1 MATLSINEKNE
12 IRDMLKTYC
21 NRYPSQNKASASL
34 HGVSAGTISSIL
46 NGKYDNISDEMFRN
60 IYSQVSTPHQAAGLQ
75 IVETTALHE
84 IISAM
89 QDAQEWQ
96 DVTWVVGES
105 GCGKTTAAS
114 VYQSNH
120 AEVYTLLC
128 SEDMKKGDFVR
139 ELAAVIGVN
148 ASGQNIRE
156 TLKAIIAR
164 IIQMD
169 SPLLIF
175 DEGDK
180 LNDLVFH
187 YFITIY
193 NQLKDKA
200 GIIFLST
207 SYIEKR
213 MKSGLKNNK
222 KGYQE
227 INSRIG
233 RKFYEVSANTTK
245 DVYAVCVANGIKDD
259 KALENIIKDAAS
271 YDNDM
276 RRVTKKIK
284 IERKRRAA

>member
-12 IRDMLKTYC
+12 VRDMLKTYC
-21 NRYPSQNKASASL
+21 NRYPSQNKAAASL

-46 NGKYDNISDEMFRN
+46 NGKYENISDEMFRN
-60 IYSQVSTPHQAAGLQ
+60 IYSQVSTPHQAVGLQ

-84 IISAM
+84 IIAAM

-120 AEVYTLLC
+120 KEVYTLLC

-148 ASGQNIRE
+148 ANGHNIRE
-156 TLKAIIAR
+156 ILSAIIAR

-213 MKSGLKNNK
+213 MESGLKHNK

-233 RKFYEVSANTTK
+233 RKFYKISKNTAN
-245 DVYAVCVANGIKDD
+245 DVYAVCVANGIKED
-259 KALENIIKDAAS
+259 KALENIIQDAAS
-271 YDNDM
+271 YENDM

-284 IERKRRAA
+284 IEKKRRAA

>member
-21 NRYPSQNKASASL
+21 DRYPSRNKATASL
-34 HGVSAGTISSIL
+34 HGVSAGTVSSIL
-46 NGKYDNISDEMFRN
+46 NNKYDNISDDMFRN
-60 IYSQVSTPHQAAGLQ
+60 VYSQVSTPHQATGLQ

-89 QDAQEWQ
+89 KDAQEWQ

-120 AEVYTLLC
+120 TEVYTLLC

-148 ASGQNIRE
+148 TNGHNIRE

-164 IIQMD
+164 IIQMNN
-169 SPLLIF
+169 PLLIF

-180 LNDLVFH
+180 LNDKVFY

-213 MKSGLKNNK
+213 MESGLRHDKQ
-222 KGYQE
+222 GYQE

-233 RKFYEVSANTTK
+233 RKFYEVSQNTAN

-259 KALENIIKDAAS
+259 KALENIIQDAAKFE
-271 YDNDM
+271 NDM
-276 RRVTKKIK
+276 RRVTKKIR
-284 IERKRRAA
+284 IEKKRRAA

>member
-21 NRYPSQNKASASL
+21 DRYPSRNKATASL
-34 HGVSAGTISSIL
+34 HGVSAGTVSSIL
-46 NGKYDNISDEMFRN
+46 NDKYDNISDDMFRN
-60 IYSQVSTPHQAAGLQ
+60 VYSQVSTPHQAAGLQ

-89 QDAQEWQ
+89 QDAQDWQ

-114 VYQSNH
+114 VYQSSH
-120 AEVYTLLC
+120 KEVYTLLC

-148 ASGQNIRE
+148 ANGHNIRE
-156 TLKAIIAR
+156 ILSAIIAR
-164 IIQMD
+164 VNQMD

-213 MKSGLKNNK
+213 MESGLKHNK

-233 RKFYEVSANTTK
+233 RKFYEVSPNTAN
-245 DVYAVCVANGIKDD
+245 DVYAVCVANGIKED
-259 KALENIIKDAAS
+259 KALENIIQDAAS
-271 YDNDM
+271 YENDM

-284 IERKRRAA
+284 IEKKRRAA

>member
-1 MATLSINEKNE
+1 METLSINEKNG

-21 NRYPSQNKASASL
+21 DRYPSRNKATASL
-34 HGVSAGTISSIL
+34 RGVSTGTVSSIL
-46 NGKYDNISDEMFRN
+46 NKKYDNISDDMFRN
-60 IYSQVSTPHQAAGLQ
+60 VYSQVSTPLQATGWQ
-75 IVETTALHE
+75 TVETTALHE
-84 IISAM
+84 IMSAM

-96 DVTWVVGES
+96 DVTWIVGES
-105 GCGKTTAAS
+105 GCGKTEAANA
-114 VYQSNH
+114 YKNTH
-120 AEVYTLLC
+120 KEVFTLLC

-139 ELAAVIGVN
+139 ELAAVIGIK
-148 ASGQNIRE
+148 AGGHNIRE
-156 TLKAIIAR
+156 TLKAIIDR

-180 LNDLVFH
+180 LTDLVFH

-233 RKFYEVSANTTK
+233 RKFYEISANTAN
-245 DVYAVCVANGIKDD
+245 DVYAVCVANGINEE
-259 KALENIIKDAAS
+259 KALENIIRDAADF
-271 YDNDM
+271 DNDM
-276 RRVTKKIK
+276 RRVAKKIR
-284 IERKRRAA
+284 IEKKRRVA

>member
-1 MATLSINEKNE
+1 MATLSIDGKNE
-12 IRDMLKTYC
+12 VRDMLKNYC
-21 NRYPSQNKASASL
+21 NRYPSQNKAAASL

-46 NGKYDNISDEMFRN
+46 NDKYDNISDDMFRN
-60 IYSQVSTPHQAAGLQ
+60 IRSQVGTPHQAAGLQ

-84 IISAM
+84 IIAVM
-89 QDAQEWQ
+89 KDAQEWQ
-96 DVTWVVGES
+96 DVTWIVGES

-120 AEVYTLLC
+120 KEVLPLLC

-139 ELAAVIGVN
+139 ELAAVIGV
-148 ASGQNIRE
+148 SPDGHNIRE

-180 LNDLVFH
+180 LTDLVFH

-193 NQLKDKA
+193 NQLKDKV
-200 GIIFLST
+200 GIVFLST
-207 SYIEKR
+207 SYIKKR
-213 MKSGLKNNK
+213 MESGLNHNK
-222 KGYQE
+222 RGYQE

-233 RKFYEVSANTTK
+233 RKFYELSPNTSS
-245 DVYAVCVANGIKDD
+245 DVYAVCVGNGIKSQE
-259 KALENIIKDAAS
+259 ALDAIVKDAAM
-271 YDNDM
+271 YCNDL
-276 RRVTKKIK
+276 RRVAKKIK
-284 IERKRRAA
+284 VEKKRQAA

>member
-12 IRDMLKTYC
+12 VWDMLKTYC
-21 NRYPSQNKASASL
+21 NRYPSQNKAAASL

-46 NGKYDNISDEMFRN
+46 NGKYENISDEMFRN

-84 IISAM
+84 IIAAM

-120 AEVYTLLC
+120 KEVYTLLC

-148 ASGQNIRE
+148 ANGHNIRE
-156 TLKAIIAR
+156 ILSAIIAR

-213 MKSGLKNNK
+213 MESGLKHNK

-233 RKFYEVSANTTK
+233 RKFYKISKNTAN
-245 DVYAVCVANGIKDD
+245 DVYAVCVANGIKED
-259 KALENIIKDAAS
+259 KALENIIQDAAS
-271 YDNDM
+271 YENDM

-284 IERKRRAA
+284 IEKKRRAA

>member
-12 IRDMLKTYC
+12 VRNMLKTYC
-21 NRYPSQNKASASL
+21 NRYPSQNKAAASL

-46 NGKYDNISDEMFRN
+46 NGKYENISDEMFRN

-84 IISAM
+84 IIAAM

-114 VYQSNH
+114 VYQSSH
-120 AEVYTLLC
+120 KEVYTLLC

-148 ASGQNIRE
+148 ANGHNIRE
-156 TLKAIIAR
+156 ILSAIIAR

-213 MKSGLKNNK
+213 MENGLKHNK

-233 RKFYEVSANTTK
+233 RKFYKISKNTAN
-245 DVYAVCVANGIKDD
+245 DVYAVCVANGIKED
-259 KALENIIKDAAS
+259 KALENIIQDAAS
-271 YDNDM
+271 YENDM

-284 IERKRRAA
+284 IEKKRRAA

>member
-12 IRDMLKTYC
+12 IRDILKTYC
-21 NRYPSQNKASASL
+21 NRYPSQNKAAASL

-46 NGKYDNISDEMFRN
+46 NEKYDNISDDMFRN
-60 IYSQVSTPHQAAGLQ
+60 IYFQVSTPHQAAGLQ

-89 QDAQEWQ
+89 QDAQNWQ

-114 VYQSNH
+114 VYQGSH
-120 AEVYTLLC
+120 AEVFTLPC

-148 ASGQNIRE
+148 ASGHNIRE

-164 IIQMD
+164 VNQMD

-207 SYIEKR
+207 SHIEKR
-213 MKSGLKNNK
+213 MAIGLRHNK

-233 RKFYEVSANTTK
+233 RKFYEVSQNTAN
-245 DVYAVCVANGIKDD
+245 DVYAVCLANGINDHE
-259 KALENIIKDAAS
+259 ALENIIQDAAKFE
-271 YDNDM
+271 NDL
-276 RRVTKKIK
+276 RRVIRKIK
-284 IERKRRAA
+284 VEKKRLVA

>member
-12 IRDMLKTYC
+12 VRDMLKTHC
-21 NRYPSQNKASASL
+21 NRYPSQNKAAASL
-34 HGVSAGTISSIL
+34 HGISAGTISSIL
-46 NGKYDNISDEMFRN
+46 NGKYENISDEMFRN

-84 IISAM
+84 IIAAM

-114 VYQSNH
+114 VYQSSH
-120 AEVYTLLC
+120 KEVYTLLC

-139 ELAAVIGVN
+139 ELAAVIGVKAN
-148 ASGQNIRE
+148 GHNIRE
-156 TLKAIIAR
+156 ILSAIIAR

-213 MKSGLKNNK
+213 MESGLKHNK

-233 RKFYEVSANTTK
+233 RKFYKISKNTAN
-245 DVYAVCVANGIKDD
+245 DVYAVCVANGIKED
-259 KALENIIKDAAS
+259 KALENIIQDAAS
-271 YDNDM
+271 YENDM

-284 IERKRRAA
+284 IEKKRRAA

>member
-233 RKFYEVSANTTK
+233 RKFYGVSANTAK

>member
-1 MATLSINEKNE
+1 MATLSIDEKNE
-12 IRDMLKTYC
+12 VRDMLKNYC
-21 NRYPSQNKASASL
+21 NRYPSQNKAAASL

-46 NGKYDNISDEMFRN
+46 NDKYDNISDDMFRN
-60 IYSQVSTPHQAAGLQ
+60 IRSQVGTPHQTAGLQ

-84 IISAM
+84 IIAVM
-89 QDAQEWQ
+89 KDAQEWQ
-96 DVTWVVGES
+96 DVTWIVGES

-120 AEVYTLLC
+120 KEVFTLLC

-139 ELAAVIGVN
+139 ELAAVIGV
-148 ASGQNIRE
+148 SPDGHNIRE

-180 LNDLVFH
+180 LTDLVFH

-193 NQLKDKA
+193 NQLKDKV
-200 GIIFLST
+200 GIVFLST
-207 SYIEKR
+207 SYIKKR
-213 MKSGLKNNK
+213 MESGLNHNK
-222 KGYQE
+222 RGYQE

-233 RKFYEVSANTTK
+233 RKFYELSPNTSS
-245 DVYAVCVANGIKDD
+245 DVYAVCVGNGIKSQE
-259 KALENIIKDAAS
+259 ALDTIVKDAAM
-271 YDNDM
+271 YCNDL
-276 RRVTKKIK
+276 RRVAKKIK
-284 IERKRRAA
+284 VEKKRQAA

>member
-12 IRDMLKTYC
+12 VRDMLKTYC
-21 NRYPSQNKASASL
+21 NRYPSQNKAAASL

-46 NGKYDNISDEMFRN
+46 NGKYENISDEMFRN

-84 IISAM
+84 IIAAM

-114 VYQSNH
+114 VYQSSH
-120 AEVYTLLC
+120 KEVYTLLC

-148 ASGQNIRE
+148 ANGHNIRE
-156 TLKAIIAR
+156 ILSAIIAR

-213 MKSGLKNNK
+213 MESGLKHNK

-233 RKFYEVSANTTK
+233 RKFYKISKNTAN
-245 DVYAVCVANGIKDD
+245 DVYAVCVANGIKED
-259 KALENIIKDAAS
+259 KALENIIQDAAG
-271 YDNDM
+271 YENDM

-284 IERKRRAA
+284 IEKKRRAA

>member
-1 MATLSINEKNE
+1 MVTLSINEKNE
-12 IRDMLKTYC
+12 VRDMLKTYC
-21 NRYPSQNKASASL
+21 NRYPSQNKAAASL

-46 NGKYDNISDEMFRN
+46 NGKYENISDEMFRN

-84 IISAM
+84 ITAAM

-120 AEVYTLLC
+120 KEVYTLLC

-148 ASGQNIRE
+148 ANGHNIRE
-156 TLKAIIAR
+156 ILSAIIAR

-213 MKSGLKNNK
+213 MESGLKHNK

-233 RKFYEVSANTTK
+233 RKFYKISKNTAN
-245 DVYAVCVANGIKDD
+245 DVYAVCVANGIQED
-259 KALENIIKDAAS
+259 KALENIIQDAAS
-271 YDNDM
+271 YENDM
-276 RRVTKKIK
+276 RRVIKKIK
-284 IERKRRAA
+284 IEKKRRAA

>member
-21 NRYPSQNKASASL
+21 NRYPSQNKAAASL

-46 NGKYDNISDEMFRN
+46 NSKYDNISDEMFRN
-60 IYSQVSTPHQAAGLQ
+60 IHSQVSDPHKATGYQ

-84 IISAM
+84 IVLAM

-114 VYQSNH
+114 VYQSEH
-120 AEVYTLLC
+120 KEVFTLLC

-139 ELAAVIGVN
+139 ELAAVIGIN
-148 ASGQNIRE
+148 TNGHNIRE

-180 LNDLVFH
+180 LTDLVFH

-213 MKSGLKNNK
+213 MALGLKNNK

-233 RKFYEVSANTTK
+233 RKFYKLSPNTAN
-245 DVYAVCVANGIKDD
+245 DVYAVCVANGIKEE
-259 KALENIIKDAAS
+259 KALENIIKDAAAF
-271 YDNDM
+271 DNDM
-276 RRVTKKIK
+276 RRVDKKIR
-284 IERKRRAA
+284 IEKKRRAA

>member
-1 MATLSINEKNE
+1 MATLSIDEKNE
-12 IRDMLKTYC
+12 VRDMLKNYC
-21 NRYPSQNKASASL
+21 NRYPSQNKAAASL

-46 NGKYDNISDEMFRN
+46 NDKYDNISDDMFRN
-60 IYSQVSTPHQAAGLQ
+60 IRSQVGTPHQAAGLQ

-84 IISAM
+84 IIAVM
-89 QDAQEWQ
+89 KDAQEWQ
-96 DVTWVVGES
+96 DVTWIVGES

-120 AEVYTLLC
+120 KEVFTLLC

-139 ELAAVIGVN
+139 ELAAVIGV
-148 ASGQNIRE
+148 SPDGHNIRE

-180 LNDLVFH
+180 LTDLVFH

-193 NQLKDKA
+193 NQLKDKV
-200 GIIFLST
+200 GIVFLST
-207 SYIEKR
+207 SYIKKR
-213 MKSGLKNNK
+213 MESGLNHNK
-222 KGYQE
+222 RGYQE

-233 RKFYEVSANTTK
+233 RKFYELSPNTSS
-245 DVYAVCVANGIKDD
+245 DVYAVCVGNGIKNQE
-259 KALENIIKDAAS
+259 ALDTIVKDAAM
-271 YDNDM
+271 YCNDL
-276 RRVTKKIK
+276 RRVAKKIK
-284 IERKRRAA
+284 VEKKRQAA

>member
-21 NRYPSQNKASASL
+21 NRYPSQNKAAASL

-46 NGKYDNISDEMFRN
+46 NEKYDNISDDMFRN
-60 IYSQVSTPHQAAGLQ
+60 IRSQVGTPHQASGLQ

-84 IISAM
+84 IVTVM
-89 QDAQEWQ
+89 KDAQEWQ
-96 DVTWVVGES
+96 DVTWIVGES

-120 AEVYTLLC
+120 KEVFTLLC

-139 ELAAVIGVN
+139 ELAAVIGV
-148 ASGQNIRE
+148 SPDGHNIRE

-180 LNDLVFH
+180 LTDLVFH

-193 NQLKDKA
+193 NQLKDKV
-200 GIIFLST
+200 GIVFLST
-207 SYIEKR
+207 SYIKKR
-213 MKSGLKNNK
+213 MESGLNHNK
-222 KGYQE
+222 RGYQE

-233 RKFYEVSANTTK
+233 RKFYELTPNSSS
-245 DVYAVCVANGIKDD
+245 DVYAVCVGNGIKSQE
-259 KALENIIKDAAS
+259 ALDTIVKDAS
-271 YDNDM
+271 LYCNDL
-276 RRVTKKIK
+276 RRVAKKIK
-284 IERKRRAA
+284 VEKKRQAA

>member
-1 MATLSINEKNE
+1 MAILSIDEKNE
-12 IRDMLKTYC
+12 VRDMLRNYC
-21 NRYPSQNKASASL
+21 NRYPSQNKAAASL

-46 NGKYDNISDEMFRN
+46 NDKYDNISDDMFRN
-60 IYSQVSTPHQAAGLQ
+60 IRSQVGTPHQAAGLQ

-84 IISAM
+84 IIAVM
-89 QDAQEWQ
+89 KDAQEWQ
-96 DVTWVVGES
+96 DVTWIVGES

-120 AEVYTLLC
+120 KEVFTLLC

-139 ELAAVIGVN
+139 ELAAVIGV
-148 ASGQNIRE
+148 SPDGHNIRE

-180 LNDLVFH
+180 LTDLVFH

-193 NQLKDKA
+193 NQLKDKV
-200 GIIFLST
+200 GIVFLST
-207 SYIEKR
+207 SYIKKR
-213 MKSGLKNNK
+213 MESGLNHNK
-222 KGYQE
+222 RGYQE

-233 RKFYEVSANTTK
+233 RKFYELSPNTSS
-245 DVYAVCVANGIKDD
+245 DVYAVCVGNGIKSQE
-259 KALENIIKDAAS
+259 ALDTIVKDAAM
-271 YDNDM
+271 YCNDL
-276 RRVTKKIK
+276 RRVAKKIK
-284 IERKRRAA
+284 VEKKRQAA

>member
-12 IRDMLKTYC
+12 VRDMLKTYC
-21 NRYPSQNKASASL
+21 NRYPSQNKAAASL

-46 NGKYDNISDEMFRN
+46 NGKYENISDEMFRN

-84 IISAM
+84 IIAAM

-114 VYQSNH
+114 VYQSSH
-120 AEVYTLLC
+120 KEVYTLLC

-148 ASGQNIRE
+148 ANGHNIRE
-156 TLKAIIAR
+156 ILSAIIAR

-213 MKSGLKNNK
+213 MESGLKHNK

-233 RKFYEVSANTTK
+233 RKFYKISKNTAN
-245 DVYAVCVANGIKDD
+245 DVYAVCVANGIKED
-259 KALENIIKDAAS
+259 KALENIIQDAAGFE
-271 YDNDM
+271 NDM

-284 IERKRRAA
+284 IEKKRRAA

>member
-1 MATLSINEKNE
+1 MATLSVNEKNE
-12 IRDMLKTYC
+12 VRDMLKNYC
-21 NRYPSQNKASASL
+21 NRYPSQNKAAASL

-46 NGKYDNISDEMFRN
+46 NEKYDNISDDMFRN
-60 IYSQVSTPHQAAGLQ
+60 IRSQVGTPYQAAGLQ

-84 IISAM
+84 IITVM

-96 DVTWVVGES
+96 DVTWIVGES

-114 VYQSNH
+114 VYQNNH
-120 AEVYTLLC
+120 KEVYTLLC

-139 ELAAVIGVN
+139 ELAAVIGV
-148 ASGQNIRE
+148 SPDGHNIRE
-156 TLKAIIAR
+156 TLKAIISR

-193 NQLKDKA
+193 NQLKDKV
-200 GIIFLST
+200 GIVFLST
-207 SYIEKR
+207 SYIKKR
-213 MKSGLKNNK
+213 MESGLNHNK
-222 KGYQE
+222 RGYQE

-233 RKFYEVSANTTK
+233 RKFYELSPNTSS
-245 DVYAVCVANGIKDD
+245 DVYAVCIGNGIKKPETLD
-259 KALENIIKDAAS
+259 NIVKDAAL
-271 YDNDM
+271 YCNDM
-276 RRVTKKIK
+276 RRVAKKIK
-284 IERKRRAA
+284 VEKKRQAA

>member
-1 MATLSINEKNE
+1 MATLLINEKNE

-233 RKFYEVSANTTK
+233 RKFYEVSANTAK

>member
-233 RKFYEVSANTTK
+233 RKFYEVSANTAK

-284 IERKRRAA
+284 IERKRRSA

>member
-233 RKFYEVSANTTK
+233 RKFYEVSANTAK

>member
-1 MATLSINEKNE
+1 MATLSIDGKNE
-12 IRDMLKTYC
+12 VRDMLKNYC
-21 NRYPSQNKASASL
+21 NRYPSQNKAAASL

-46 NGKYDNISDEMFRN
+46 NDKYDNISDDMFRN
-60 IYSQVSTPHQAAGLQ
+60 IRSQVGTPHQAAGLQ

-84 IISAM
+84 IIAVM
-89 QDAQEWQ
+89 KDAQEWQ
-96 DVTWVVGES
+96 DVTWIVGES

-120 AEVYTLLC
+120 KEVFTLLC

-139 ELAAVIGVN
+139 ELAAVIGV
-148 ASGQNIRE
+148 SPDGHNIRE

-180 LNDLVFH
+180 LTDLVFH

-193 NQLKDKA
+193 NQLKDKV
-200 GIIFLST
+200 GIVFLST
-207 SYIEKR
+207 SYIKKR
-213 MKSGLKNNK
+213 MESGLNHNK
-222 KGYQE
+222 RGYQE

-233 RKFYEVSANTTK
+233 RKFYELSPNTSS
-245 DVYAVCVANGIKDD
+245 DVYAVCVGNGIKSQE
-259 KALENIIKDAAS
+259 ALDAIVKDAAM
-271 YDNDM
+271 YCNDL
-276 RRVTKKIK
+276 RRVAKKIK
-284 IERKRRAA
+284 VEKKRQAA

>member
-1 MATLSINEKNE
+1 MATLSIDGKNE
-12 IRDMLKTYC
+12 VRDMLKNYC
-21 NRYPSQNKASASL
+21 NRYPSQNKAAASL

-46 NGKYDNISDEMFRN
+46 NDKYDNISDDMFRN
-60 IYSQVSTPHQAAGLQ
+60 IRSQVGTPHQTAGLQ

-84 IISAM
+84 IIAVM
-89 QDAQEWQ
+89 KDAQEWQ
-96 DVTWVVGES
+96 DVTWIVGES

-120 AEVYTLLC
+120 KEVFTLLC

-139 ELAAVIGVN
+139 ELAAVIGV
-148 ASGQNIRE
+148 SPDGHNIRE

-180 LNDLVFH
+180 LTDLVFH

-193 NQLKDKA
+193 NQLKDKV
-200 GIIFLST
+200 GIVFLST
-207 SYIEKR
+207 SYIKKR
-213 MKSGLKNNK
+213 MESGLNHNK
-222 KGYQE
+222 RGYQE

-233 RKFYEVSANTTK
+233 RKFYELSPNTSS
-245 DVYAVCVANGIKDD
+245 DVYAVCVGNGIKSQE
-259 KALENIIKDAAS
+259 ALDAIVKDAAM
-271 YDNDM
+271 YCNDL
-276 RRVTKKIK
+276 RRVAKKIK
-284 IERKRRAA
+284 VEKKRQAA

>member
-12 IRDMLKTYC
+12 VRDMLKTYC
-21 NRYPSQNKASASL
+21 NRYPSQNKAAASL

-46 NGKYDNISDEMFRN
+46 NGKYENISDEMFRN

-84 IISAM
+84 IIAAM

-120 AEVYTLLC
+120 KEVYTLLC

-139 ELAAVIGVN
+139 ELAAIIGVN
-148 ASGQNIRE
+148 ANGHNIRE
-156 TLKAIIAR
+156 ILSAIIAR

-213 MKSGLKNNK
+213 MEIGLKHNK

-233 RKFYEVSANTTK
+233 RKFYKISKNTAN
-245 DVYAVCVANGIKDD
+245 DVYAVCVANGIKED
-259 KALENIIKDAAS
+259 KALENIIQDAAS
-271 YDNDM
+271 YENDM

-284 IERKRRAA
+284 IEKKRRAA

>member
-1 MATLSINEKNE
+1 MATLSIDEKNE
-12 IRDMLKTYC
+12 VRDMLKNYC
-21 NRYPSQNKASASL
+21 NRYPSQNKAAASL

-46 NGKYDNISDEMFRN
+46 NDKYDNISDDMFRN
-60 IYSQVSTPHQAAGLQ
+60 IRSQVGTPHQAAGLQ

-84 IISAM
+84 IIAVM
-89 QDAQEWQ
+89 KDAQEWQ
-96 DVTWVVGES
+96 DVTWIVGES

-120 AEVYTLLC
+120 KEVFTLLC

-139 ELAAVIGVN
+139 ELAAVIGV
-148 ASGQNIRE
+148 SPDGHNIRE

-180 LNDLVFH
+180 LTDLVFH

-193 NQLKDKA
+193 NQLKDKV
-200 GIIFLST
+200 GIVFLST
-207 SYIEKR
+207 SYIKKR
-213 MKSGLKNNK
+213 MESGLNHNK
-222 KGYQE
+222 RGYQE

-233 RKFYEVSANTTK
+233 RKFYELSPNTSS
-245 DVYAVCVANGIKDD
+245 DVYAVCVGNGIKSQE
-259 KALENIIKDAAS
+259 ALDTIVKDAAM
-271 YDNDM
+271 YCNDL
-276 RRVTKKIK
+276 RRVAKKIK
-284 IERKRRAA
+284 VEKKRQAA

>member
-12 IRDMLKTYC
+12 VRDMLKTYC
-21 NRYPSQNKASASL
+21 NRYPSQNKAAASL

-46 NGKYDNISDEMFRN
+46 NEKYDNISDDMFRN

-84 IISAM
+84 IIAAM

-114 VYQSNH
+114 VYQSSH
-120 AEVYTLLC
+120 KEVYTLLC

-139 ELAAVIGVN
+139 ELAAVIGVSVN
-148 ASGQNIRE
+148 GHNIRE
-156 TLKAIIAR
+156 ILSAIISR

-213 MKSGLKNNK
+213 MEIGLKHNK

-233 RKFYEVSANTTK
+233 RKFYKISKNTAN
-245 DVYAVCVANGIKDD
+245 DVYAVCVANGIKED
-259 KALENIIKDAAS
+259 KALENIIQDAAS
-271 YDNDM
+271 FENDM
-276 RRVTKKIK
+276 RRVAKKIK
-284 IERKRRAA
+284 IEKKRRAA

>member
-1 MATLSINEKNE
+1 MATLSIDEKNE
-12 IRDMLKTYC
+12 VRDMLKNYC
-21 NRYPSQNKASASL
+21 NRYPSQNKAAASL

-46 NGKYDNISDEMFRN
+46 NDKYDNISDDMFRN
-60 IYSQVSTPHQAAGLQ
+60 IRSQVGTPHQAAGLQ

-84 IISAM
+84 IIAVM
-89 QDAQEWQ
+89 KDAQEWQ
-96 DVTWVVGES
+96 DVTWIVGES

-120 AEVYTLLC
+120 KEVFTLLC

-139 ELAAVIGVN
+139 ELAAVIGV
-148 ASGQNIRE
+148 SPDGHNIRE

-180 LNDLVFH
+180 LTDLVFH

-193 NQLKDKA
+193 NQLKDKV
-200 GIIFLST
+200 GIVFLST
-207 SYIEKR
+207 SYIKKR
-213 MKSGLKNNK
+213 MESGLNHNK
-222 KGYQE
+222 RGYQE

-233 RKFYEVSANTTK
+233 RKFYELSPNTSS
-245 DVYAVCVANGIKDD
+245 DVYAVCVGNGIKSQE
-259 KALENIIKDAAS
+259 ALDTIVKDAAL
-271 YDNDM
+271 YCNDL
-276 RRVTKKIK
+276 RRVAKKIK
-284 IERKRRAA
+284 VEKKRQAA